1 MAARHPESRFAMMF
15 NQRANP
21 LPQDLKQLAELLRN
35 FAGYILGGVPL
46 IAPGAGGIH
55 NARLANAM
63 QLSAWTN
70 ADIDLTVSTT
80 MPTRHT

>member
-1 MAARHPESRFAMMF
+1 MMF

-35 FAGYILGGVPL
+35 FTGYILGGVPL